1 MTTEDNPHDETKGT
15 SQVFL
20 VPIPNPDKDKDTNK
34 EGFLNRPRKGGSS
47 IWDWLTLLGVLAVP
61 LVLGIATI
69 LLSTQQAHLA
79 DLQHESDQKLAQL
92 QHDADQKQAL
102 DQQRA
107 TILQTYI
114 DNIQDL
120 LLNHN
125 LLGSKSTDDVAVLA
139 RARTLTAIQG
149 LDVSRK
155 GVLVKFLY
163 EARLIGLLDSKN
175 KPLPPIINLSG
186 TSLNRT
192 DLDGI
197 DLSNTSLDGVNLYYS
212 TRNGADL
219 NNALQPHFLI
229 TAIERK
235 LFSLS
240 STCCEHIAEMSRIFI
255 GKVYMGPN
263 QIFPMVCRNRA
274 WSGHRT

>member
-1 MTTEDNPHDETKGT
+1 
-15 SQVFL
+15 VFL

-175 KPLPPIINLSG
+175 KPLPPIINLGG

-212 TRNGADL
+212 TLNGADL
-219 NNALQPHFLI
+219 NNATLNGADLSGAKLSGANLINAQFKCLEYKCADLSVATLNGANLQEADLTNALQPHFLI
-229 TAIERK
+229 TA
-235 LFSLS
+235 
-240 STCCEHIAEMSRIFI
+240 T
-255 GKVYMGPN
+255 
-263 QIFPMVCRNRA
+263 
-274 WSGHRT
+274 